1 MFNQSSVVVAQGNG
15 EEEDYEEEDDAG
27 TDFLN
32 VQGNSIADWVARE
45 DVRRFVQRKFRRFL
59 ETFSSKEALYK
70 KIYRDNLDTMV
81 AGTSIDSESSM
92 VYALVLCR

>member
-1 MFNQSSVVVAQGNG
+1 MQGDG
-15 EEEDYEEEDDAG
+15 DEEEYEDEEDDAG

-32 VQGNSIADWVARE
+32 VQGNSISEWVARD

-81 AGTSIDSESSM
+81 AGKSLENKSS
-92 VYALVLCR
+92 VISV